1 MNFINKRIERDIVVL
16 RENNINFSIID
27 NKTLH
32 CIISGPED
40 TPYFNGV
47 WKIVITFPKEY
58 PFKSPSIGFINK
70 IWHPNIDFISG
81 SICIDVLNTNW
92 SPIYT
97 LAHIIQVFIPQL
109 LTYPNPEDPL
119 NEDCA
124 KEYKEDYENYIKKA
138 SSIGGFI

>member
-58 PFKSPSIGFINK
+58 PFKSPSIGFVNK

-124 KEYKEDYENYIKKA
+124 KEYKENYENYIKKA
-138 SSIGGFI
+138 SSIGEFI